1 MPLPFEGT
9 GLTVQARLEGVSVK
23 GTVMGEEESVDS
35 EVGMENVLAHLLSP
49 DDERS
54 REEPEIAQNIGT
66 QLQHMG
72 LSTWSISIIR
82 RLRDAL
88 GRLKPQSIL
97 EVGAGIGHRSA
108 WLYDLF
114 ETDSS
119 TPDRYQLVEDGAKF
133 AVIIRRLMLRHDAES
148 YTSIV
153 VGNLDALIGETN
165 AWHAASSTGVE
176 VGKPPLEI
184 QHDAIIVDGK
194 SETRGRSVQALLPF
208 LSTSGV
214 LFTVE
219 PDMPLGNIE
228 EDDVEGMKLV
238 DGFNQW
244 MECIQATTVTHH
256 IAFMPLFGGTL
267 VAIAK
272 K

>member
-1 MPLPFEGT
+1 MSEQEGD
-9 GLTVQARLEGVSVK
+9 
-23 GTVMGEEESVDS
+23 DS
-35 EVGMENVLAHLLSP
+35 EIGKANVLAHLLSP
-49 DDERS
+49 DDTRS
-54 REEPEIAQNIGT
+54 RDEPAIATNIGT

-72 LSTWSISIIR
+72 LTTWSISILR

-88 GRLKPQSIL
+88 GKLKPNSIL

-108 WLYDLF
+108 WIYDLF
-114 ETDSS
+114 VTDDLQ
-119 TPDRYQLVEDGAKF
+119 PKRYQLVEDGAKF
-133 AVIIRRLMLRHDAES
+133 AVILRRLMLRHDAES

-165 AWHAASSTGVE
+165 AWHAASSTGLE
-176 VGKPPLEI
+176 VGSPRLESGN
-184 QHDAIIVDGK
+184 DVIIVDGL
-194 SETRGRSVQALLPF
+194 SETRGRNVEALLPF
-208 LSTSGV
+208 LSASGV

-219 PDMPLGNIE
+219 PDMPLGNVE
-228 EDDVEGMKLV
+228 EDDTDGMRLV

-244 MECIQATTVTHH
+244 MEFVKSANETHH

-267 VAIAK
+267 VALTK

>member
-1 MPLPFEGT
+1 MAEHEGD
-9 GLTVQARLEGVSVK
+9 
-23 GTVMGEEESVDS
+23 DS
-35 EVGMENVLAHLLSP
+35 EVGKQHVLAHLLSP
-49 DDERS
+49 DDTRN
-54 REEPEIAQNIGT
+54 RDEPEIASNIGI

-72 LSTWSISIIR
+72 LSTWSISILR

-108 WLYDLF
+108 WIYDLF
-114 ETDSS
+114 ATDD
-119 TPDRYQLVEDGAKF
+119 TKPECYQLVEDGAKF
-133 AVIIRRLMLRHDAES
+133 AVILRRLMLRHDAES

-153 VGNLDALIGETN
+153 VGNIDALVAETN

-176 VGKPPLEI
+176 VGTPPL
-184 QHDAIIVDGK
+184 QSNHDAVLVDGT
-194 SETRGRSVQALLPF
+194 SESRAKNVELLLPF
-208 LSTSGV
+208 LSPSGV

-219 PDMPLGNIE
+219 PDMPLGNVE
-228 EDDVEGMKLV
+228 EDDVEGMRLV
-238 DGFNQW
+238 EGFNQW
-244 MECIQATTVTHH
+244 MKFIQSATETHH

-267 VAIAK
+267 VAMTK

>member
-1 MPLPFEGT
+1 MAEQEKVG
-9 GLTVQARLEGVSVK
+9 
-23 GTVMGEEESVDS
+23 S
-35 EVGMENVLAHLLSP
+35 EVGKDHVLAHLLSP
-49 DDERS
+49 DETRS
-54 REEPEIAQNIGT
+54 RNEPEIASNIGT
-66 QLQHMG
+66 QLQHMA
-72 LSTWSISIIR
+72 LSTWSISILR
-82 RLRDAL
+82 RLRDAI

-108 WLYDLF
+108 WIYDLF
-114 ETDSS
+114 EADKS
-119 TPDRYQLVEDGAKF
+119 TPERYQLVEDGAKF

-153 VGNLDALIGETN
+153 VGNLDALIAETN
-165 AWHAASSTGVE
+165 AWHAASSTGVS

-184 QHDAIIVDGK
+184 QHDAIIVDGT
-194 SETRGRSVQALLPF
+194 SENRARYVQALLPF
-208 LSTSGV
+208 LSPNGV

-219 PDMPLGNIE
+219 PDMPLGDVE
-228 EDDVEGMKLV
+228 EDDKDGMRLV

-244 MECIQATTVTHH
+244 MECIQETIKTHH

-267 VAIAK
+267 VAMTK

>member
-1 MPLPFEGT
+1 MSEQEG
-9 GLTVQARLEGVSVK
+9 
-23 GTVMGEEESVDS
+23 GESD
-35 EVGMENVLAHLLSP
+35 VGKAEVLAHLLSP
-49 DDERS
+49 DDS
-54 REEPEIAQNIGT
+54 RLRDEPQIATNIGS

-72 LSTWSISIIR
+72 LTTWSISLLR

-88 GRLKPQSIL
+88 GRLKPESIL

-108 WLYDLF
+108 WIYDLF
-114 ETDSS
+114 VVDGLQ
-119 TPDRYQLVEDGAKF
+119 PQRYQLVEDGAKF
-133 AVIIRRLMLRHDAES
+133 AVILRRLMLRHDADS

-165 AWHAASSTGVE
+165 AWHAASSTGLE
-176 VGKPPLEI
+176 VGSPRIESEN
-184 QHDAIIVDGK
+184 DAIIVDGL
-194 SETRGRSVQALLPF
+194 SENRARNVEALLPF
-208 LSTSGV
+208 LSNSGV

-219 PDMPLGNIE
+219 PDMPLGNVE
-228 EDDVEGMKLV
+228 EDDKDGMRLV

-244 MECIQATTVTHH
+244 MEFIKSANETHH

-267 VAIAK
+267 VALTK

>member
-1 MPLPFEGT
+1 MTE
-9 GLTVQARLEGVSVK
+9 QEDA
-23 GTVMGEEESVDS
+23 DS
-35 EVGMENVLAHLLSP
+35 EIGKANVLAHLLSP
-49 DDERS
+49 DDS
-54 REEPEIAQNIGT
+54 RPRNEPEIATNIGT

-72 LSTWSISIIR
+72 LTTWSISLLR

-88 GRLKPQSIL
+88 GKLKPQSIL

-108 WLYDLF
+108 WIYDLF
-114 ETDSS
+114 ATDES
-119 TPDRYQLVEDGAKF
+119 PPQCYQLVEDGAKF
-133 AVIIRRLMLRHDAES
+133 AVILRRLMLRHDADS

-176 VGKPPLEI
+176 VGSPPLES
-184 QHDAIIVDGK
+184 QHDAIIVDGLT
-194 SETRGRSVQALLPF
+194 ENRSRNVEALLPF
-208 LSTSGV
+208 LSASGV

-219 PDMPLGNIE
+219 PDMPLGNVE
-228 EDDVEGMKLV
+228 EDDKEGMLLV
-238 DGFNQW
+238 EGFNQW
-244 MECIQATTVTHH
+244 MEFIQSANETHH

-267 VAIAK
+267 VALTK

>member
-1 MPLPFEGT
+1 MAEHEG
-9 GLTVQARLEGVSVK
+9 
-23 GTVMGEEESVDS
+23 VDS
-35 EVGMENVLAHLLSP
+35 EVGKQHVLAHLLSP
-49 DDERS
+49 DDTRS
-54 REEPEIAQNIGT
+54 RDEPEIASNIGI

-72 LSTWSISIIR
+72 LSTWSISILR

-108 WLYDLF
+108 WIYDLF
-114 ETDSS
+114 ATDESK
-119 TPDRYQLVEDGAKF
+119 PVCYQLVEDGAKF
-133 AVIIRRLMLRHDAES
+133 AVILRRLMLRHDAES

-153 VGNLDALIGETN
+153 VGNIDALVAETN

-176 VGKPPLEI
+176 VGTPPL
-184 QHDAIIVDGK
+184 QSNHDAVLVDGT
-194 SETRGRSVQALLPF
+194 SENRAKNVEALLPF
-208 LSTSGV
+208 LSPSGV

-228 EDDVEGMKLV
+228 EDDVEGMRLV
-238 DGFNQW
+238 EGFNQW
-244 MECIQATTVTHH
+244 MKFIQSATETYH

-267 VAIAK
+267 VAMTK

>member
-1 MPLPFEGT
+1 MAEKEG
-9 GLTVQARLEGVSVK
+9 
-23 GTVMGEEESVDS
+23 VDS
-35 EVGMENVLAHLLSP
+35 EVGKDHILAHLLSP
-49 DDERS
+49 DDTRS
-54 REEPEIAQNIGT
+54 RDEPEIASNIGI
-66 QLQHMG
+66 QLQHMA
-72 LSTWSISIIR
+72 LSTWSISILR
-82 RLRDAL
+82 RLRDAF

-108 WLYDLF
+108 WIYDLF
-114 ETDSS
+114 ETDSL
-119 TPDRYQLVEDGAKF
+119 TPQRYQLVEDGAKF

-153 VGNLDALIGETN
+153 VGNLDALVAETN

-176 VGKPPLEI
+176 VGTPPLEME
-184 QHDAIIVDGK
+184 HDAIIVDGT
-194 SETRGRSVQALLPF
+194 SENRARYVQALLPF
-208 LSTSGV
+208 LSPKGV

-228 EDDVEGMKLV
+228 EDDKDGMRLV

-244 MECIQATTVTHH
+244 MKCIQATAETHH

-267 VAIAK
+267 VAMTK